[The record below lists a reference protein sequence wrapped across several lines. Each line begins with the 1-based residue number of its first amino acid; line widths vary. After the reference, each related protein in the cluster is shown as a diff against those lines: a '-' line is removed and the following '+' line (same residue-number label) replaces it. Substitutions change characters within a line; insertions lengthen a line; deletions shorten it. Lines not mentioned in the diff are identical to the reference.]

1 MTYSNVISGSGTSE
15 QETRS
20 VNRVSTSGT
29 QGTTPVNRLSGYGTK
44 GTTVND
50 RVGTYGTQGTTA
62 VNRLTSYGT
71 KGTAVNDRVGTYRTQ
86 RTTAVNR
93 MTSYVSTTH
102 ISTSVT
108 SRQPTLNIAAPPV
121 TLGPLSAKRL
131 YSQSLKMLQESLL
144 SYM

>member
-29 QGTTPVNRLSGYGTK
+29 QGTTAVNRLTSYGTK

-50 RVGTYGTQGTTA
+50 RVGTYRTQGTTA
-62 VNRLTSYGT
+62 VNRLTSY
-71 KGTAVNDRVGTYRTQ
+71 
-86 RTTAVNR
+86 
-93 MTSYVSTTH
+93 VSTAN
-102 ISTSVT
+102 IFTSVT

-121 TLGPLSAKRL
+121 TLGPLSAKRM
-131 YSQSLKMLQESLL
+131 YFQSLKMWQESLL